1 MKFEADYDKKLKES
15 QVQGNIDVRWE
26 MGLNKKRLA
35 FFNFPRKDGG
45 KVDMKK
51 CHVEEFFCCF
61 FPPFVDMRLMQ
72 GDELRL
78 KYSGQLRSW
87 EGIGHVIKA
96 PNSELTS
103 IFSISVS

>member
-1 MKFEADYDKKLKES
+1 
-15 QVQGNIDVRWE
+15 
-26 MGLNKKRLA
+26 
-35 FFNFPRKDGG
+35 
-45 KVDMKK
+45 
-51 CHVEEFFCCF
+51 
-61 FPPFVDMRLMQ
+61 MRLMQ

-103 IFSISVS
+103 IFSISVL